1 MPSILTVFLT
11 AFFIGVNLQ
20 VSRASLPVTDTV
32 YIPFTHSR
40 IIIDGS
46 LDDWKT
52 FTTRTFQDSN
62 QWPQIPEGYS
72 ISSVYP
78 GIDPVKIRLP
88 LSRNSCSTRLC
99 WDANNLYI
107 AFVVNDFHLLGQWI
121 GETENPYIYLNDAV
135 EVYIDSKNDSKSRLD
150 INDYQFI
157 VDIHNQVVAMKGT
170 ISAINSDTLAVP
182 KEPGQNLV
190 FKSAVKINGKLNGYL
205 DSTGRYI
212 VEMKIPF
219 ISVGLEPASGATI
232 RISLGAEDADFI
244 YSDLT
249 HPKDIYYNWA
259 FDWAGYNDFG
269 YPDVWKTA
277 ILKGRPSWYAR
288 ISESYQRYWL
298 GIILFL
304 LVSSAMVIVVL
315 FLYARRKA
323 RIPSFE
329 SLKQVGGG
337 FSNGTP
343 EQSAEEVSSGS
354 RVMEEALK
362 YVREHCKNEICSED
376 VARQLSISLR
386 TLQRITREEMNCTP
400 TGLILLVRVRMAAEY
415 LLRKQGNVSQAAYE
429 YGFTDPAYFSR
440 VFKQHFGVSPSE
452 YLTRNQA

>member
-1 MPSILTVFLT
+1 MVL
-11 AFFIGVNLQ
+11 N
-20 VSRASLPVTDTV
+20 SRTSALLTDTF
-32 YIPFTHSR
+32 YIPYAGSEVT
-40 IIIDGS
+40 IDGI
-46 LDDWKT
+46 LDDWET
-52 FTTRTFQDSN
+52 YLTMSFRDSN
-62 QWPQIPEGYS
+62 TWPVIPEGYS

-135 EVYIDSKNDSKSRLD
+135 EVYIDSKNDSESRMD

-157 VDIHNQVVAMKGT
+157 VDVHNQVSAMKGT
-170 ISAINSDTLAVP
+170 ISTINSDTLAVP

-190 FKSAVKINGKLNGYL
+190 FNSAVKINGKLNGSL
-205 DSTGRYI
+205 DSAGQYI
-212 VEMKIPF
+212 VEITIPF
-219 ISVGLEPASGATI
+219 ISIGLEPASGDTI
-232 RISLGAEDADFI
+232 RISLGVEDADFI

-259 FDWAGYNDFG
+259 FDWTGYNDFG
-269 YPDVWKTA
+269 YPAVWKTA
-277 ILKGRPSWYAR
+277 VLTGRPSWYAR

-304 LVSSAMVIVVL
+304 VVSSAMVIFVL

-323 RIPSFE
+323 KIPSIE
-329 SLKQVGGG
+329 SLKQAGRG
-337 FSNGTP
+337 NLDRTT

-362 YVREHCKNEICSED
+362 YIREHCKHEISSED

-400 TGLILLVRVRMAAEY
+400 TGLILMVRVRMAAEY
-415 LLRKQGNVSQAAYE
+415 LLQKQGNVSQAAYE